1 MRISD
6 WSSDV
11 CSSDLGEEASRTA
24 IQNVASRLPRV
35 IGRFTMPPRN
45 TRLKVSAPGAGV
57 RFKSMDSRGWEPS
70 QNTLTTL
77 IAGDAA
83 AVASALDEPPS
94 TGTISHGC
102 PGAEVAS
109 VGGLLS
115 SKLRIF
121 PGGAMALQVIDCHT

>member
-57 RFKSMDSRGWEPS
+57 RFKSMASLDWEPS
-70 QNTLTTL
+70 PNTLTYL
-77 IAGDAA
+77 IEDHADAA
-83 AVASALDEPPS
+83 DSALRARPA
-94 TGTISHGC
+94 TGTS
-102 PGAEVAS
+102 PQA
-109 VGGLLS
+109 
-115 SKLRIF
+115 
-121 PGGAMALQVIDCHT
+121 